1 MRCAL
6 SCGLVLV
13 AAAVGAQ
20 VKTVQTPPPPPAFA
34 SYGPPEPVALSLIA
48 YNGQQYHRTNVS
60 TTGELRALG
69 TSLSY
74 FVLADGTARV
84 LLIPALDSERAASQL
99 LGRRIELT
107 GVVRVLP
114 VKQDTVPC
122 RAQLVLESQCEDPEL
137 PVLPDT
143 RVDWPPVSITFFSM
157 SDVGTGEGRAPGRG
171 GLSLAALATD
181 ASAHVGKTVTVVG
194 LFAGRNLF
202 GDLPAGSERSPTDW
216 VLKLGSHAV
225 WVTGKKPEGKGFRLD
240 PDYRSDTARW
250 LQVTGR
256 VETVGGVTFL
266 RATKVAL
273 TTAPKADDDEP

>member
-1 MRCAL
+1 MRSAL

-13 AAAVGAQ
+13 GAVAGAQ
-20 VKTVQTPPPPPAFA
+20 VKAPEPPPAFA
-34 SYGPPEPVALSLIA
+34 SYGPPVPVELALIA
-48 YNGQQYHRTNVS
+48 YNGQQYHRTHVS

-74 FVLADGTARV
+74 FILAEGTARV

-114 VKQDTVPC
+114 AKQDTVPC
-122 RAQLVLESQCEDPEL
+122 RGQMLPKSQCDDPEL
-137 PVLPDT
+137 PVLPNA
-143 RVDWPPVSITFFSM
+143 RIDWPPVSITFFSM

-181 ASAHVGKTVTVVG
+181 ATAHLGQTVTVVG

-202 GDLPAGSERSPTDW
+202 GDLPAGSEKTPTDW

-225 WVTGKKPEGKGFRLD
+225 WVTGKKPEGKGFKLD

-256 VETVGGVTFL
+256 VEATGGVTFL
-266 RATKVAL
+266 RATRVAL
-273 TTAPKADDDEP
+273 TSAPKAEEEEP